1 MITFSPRSWDGAALT
16 MGSVANAHAE
26 SLDAVGGRAS
36 FFFCFDAVESGAVG
50 GRASFFFFGSGV
62 ALLF

>member
-1 MITFSPRSWDGAALT
+1 

-36 FFFCFDAVESGAVG
+36 FFFRFDAVESGAMG
-50 GRASFFFFGSGV
+50 RRASFFFGSGV